1 MAEFDVKCDDCNAL
15 LDADFKNN
23 VLFIESCIGCI
34 EGARQEGYKSGH
46 DDGYEE
52 AEALGEP

>member
-15 LDADFKNN
+15 LDADFTKNALH
-23 VLFIESCIGCI
+23 VSSCTGCV
-34 EGARQEGYKSGH
+34 EGARTEGYKSGH

-52 AEALGEP
+52 KADEE